1 MKPQINEDMQMENK
15 KLLHK
20 LERMQNIIQ
29 ITENLIE
36 EFEEGAQK
44 RVNVNNVD
52 MFVMAIK
59 ILRDIQMKAEKI
71 VVTEEKKDV

>member
-1 MKPQINEDMQMENK
+1 MKPQINEDMQMDNK

-44 RVNVNNVD
+44 RVNANNVD
-52 MFVMAIK
+52 MFIMAIK